1 MRIDASVVEL
11 RSPRA
16 ASNRARRGSA
26 LVEFAL
32 SAAGFLGFL
41 FALISL
47 AQMLLAYQ
55 TVSFA
60 ARQCARWAMVR
71 GSGCATNGSPPG
83 PNPPSWCD
91 PAGSGSTQGQ
101 TGATATDIQ
110 NYLSTIIMRGMTLNT
125 ASQSLWPGGGPNNC
139 AVGSN
144 SRGCPVRVYV
154 SYQFVLQIPFFAAP
168 HLTLNAHSEMMISQ

>member
-1 MRIDASVVEL
+1 MPIYASAVDV
-11 RSPRA
+11 RVPRA
-16 ASNRARRGSA
+16 AANRAQRGSA
-26 LVEFAL
+26 VLEFAL
-32 SAAGFLGFL
+32 SAVGFLAFL
-41 FALISL
+41 FSLISL

-60 ARQCARWAMVR
+60 ARQCARWAVVR

-91 PAGSGSTQGQ
+91 PLGSGATQGQ
-101 TGATATDIQ
+101 TGATAADIQ
-110 NYLSTIIMRGMTLNT
+110 NYLSTIIMKGMTLNT

-154 SYQFVLQIPFFAAP
+154 SYGFTLQIPFFSAP
-168 HLTLNAHSEMMISQ
+168 KLTLNAHSEMMISQ